1 MYCIISFVSLAIVIS
16 MLLSTFNPE
25 LDIFLLIFHIPVAVK
40 SFKTITT
47 GLYFCS
53 VKKESIVKENIKT
66 IKCRNIYDIIN
77 VKQQTIK
84 PTNISLTIFKFYDKM
99 IEIIFSAVDSLSS
112 INSIFNIWSCNKHIK
127 RVCIY

>member
-1 MYCIISFVSLAIVIS
+1 MS
-16 MLLSTFNPE
+16 LSTFNTE
-25 LDIFLLIFHIPVAVK
+25 LDIFLLISHIHIAVK

-47 GLYFCS
+47 GLYFCGIQ
-53 VKKESIVKENIKT
+53 KESIVKENLKT
-66 IKCRNIYDIIN
+66 IKCRNIYDLIN

-84 PTNISLTIFKFYDKM
+84 PTNIPITIFKFYDKM
-99 IEIIFSAVDSLSS
+99 IEIMFSAVDSLSS